1 MEQIPEK
8 IVSIL
13 IRIKII
19 RIKIIIVLF
28 LISKSYIV
36 AGMKYILIY
45 EFACISLLE
54 LSASPD
60 LHPN

>member
-13 IRIKII
+13 TRVKII
-19 RIKIIIVLF
+19 RIKIIVLF
-28 LISKSYIV
+28 LISKNYIV